1 MNQVLSVHFKR
12 KLRSEMLRLCSLQM
26 GKKLLSGHLNLVNV
40 SLPVRIFEPRSY
52 LEKLTDVW
60 VHPQFMTLAAES
72 TDPLVRMQ
80 HTITW

>member
-1 MNQVLSVHFKR
+1 MLSVHCKS
-12 KLRSEMLRLCSLQM
+12 KLCSDTLTVCSLQM

-60 VHPQFMTLAAES
+60 VHPQFLTLAAES